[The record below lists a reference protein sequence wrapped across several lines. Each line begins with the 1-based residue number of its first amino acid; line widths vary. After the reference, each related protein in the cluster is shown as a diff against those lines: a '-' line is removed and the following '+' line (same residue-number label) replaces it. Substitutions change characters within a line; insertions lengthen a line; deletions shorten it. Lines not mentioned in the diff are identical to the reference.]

1 MILFGARR
9 FVITIY
15 SPLGRLFF
23 SNISKRFIEDRN
35 NIYGFSFMVFVSKS
49 SPDLKVLVIAIRQN
63 DVSRFKIDIL
73 FKGIICENL
82 TYS

>member
-1 MILFGARR
+1 
-9 FVITIY
+9 
-15 SPLGRLFF
+15 
-23 SNISKRFIEDRN
+23 
-35 NIYGFSFMVFVSKS
+35 MVFVSKS
-49 SPDLKVLVIAIRQN
+49 SPDLKVLVIAIRQS